1 MLVEC
6 ASFDLQRTLNIA
18 QAPRIQSVARG
29 VAALVARRS
38 CFPSSRLSRNCRYAW
53 RITPFLSG
61 TAMAGLGVPIVF
73 FDRGAA
79 LICIFAIGA
88 YKPV

>member
-6 ASFDLQRTLNIA
+6 ASFDLQRAFNSA
-18 QAPRIQSVARG
+18 QAPRNPSVARG
-29 VAALVARRS
+29 GAALSMRRS

-61 TAMAGLGVPIVF
+61 TATAGLGVPIAF